1 MLENQDR
8 RKVTR
13 SKVGLAIAFY
23 EKWMLPTKVSLIL
36 SVFIMC
42 AFVLLR
48 LLVERGEGGLF
59 VGEVFL
65 GEAKKIRPTDIIS
78 SSCDHTSNS
87 TLQTSH
93 PSPKQLA
100 LDTPAM
106 PADCL
111 YG

>member
-1 MLENQDR
+1 M
-8 RKVTR
+8 TR

-23 EKWMLPTKVSLIL
+23 EKRMLPTKVSLIL

-65 GEAKKIRPTDIIS
+65 GEAKNP
-78 SSCDHTSNS
+78 SN
-87 TLQTSH
+87 
-93 PSPKQLA
+93 
-100 LDTPAM
+100 
-106 PADCL
+106 
-111 YG
+111 